1 MNRAPTLAAQLATG
15 LRERIQDGEWAPG
28 EQLPSETALAAQL
41 GASRATVRQA
51 LNALQESGLVRIRH
65 GRGTFVAHFPASIR
79 SGLQEL
85 RSMTATIAE
94 QGHTPG
100 MRYRSREIRPA
111 TRDEAQALGIGPD
124 SPVFAVER
132 AITADDEVVAFSYD
146 VIPAALLGDTFDPNE
161 VAGSLFDLMERYRV
175 LPDHGV
181 AEVRPVLSP
190 TVGWGEGVSRD
201 GLYLLLEQ
209 TQHLADGST
218 VSYSRIYFVEDRF
231 RFLIVRLRP

>member
-1 MNRAPTLAAQLATG
+1 MNRAPTLAAQLAAG
-15 LRERIQDGEWAPG
+15 LRQRIHSGEWAPG
-28 EQLPSETALAAQL
+28 EKLPSETTLAAEL

-51 LNALQESGLVRIRH
+51 INALQEAGLVRVRH
-65 GRGTFVAHFPASIR
+65 GRGTFVAHFPSVIR

-94 QGHTPG
+94 QGLTPG
-100 MRYRSREIRPA
+100 MRYRHREVRPA
-111 TRDEAQALGIGPD
+111 TGEDAERLGIAAND
-124 SPVFAVER
+124 PVFAVER

-146 VIPAALLGDTFDPNE
+146 QIPANLLGADFDPNG
-161 VAGSLFDLMERYRV
+161 VAGSLFDLMERYGV

-181 AEVRPVLSP
+181 AEVRPVISP
-190 TVGWGEGVSRD
+190 TVGWGEGVSPE

-209 TQHLADGST
+209 TQHLADGSI

-231 RFLIVRLRP
+231 RFLIVRQRP